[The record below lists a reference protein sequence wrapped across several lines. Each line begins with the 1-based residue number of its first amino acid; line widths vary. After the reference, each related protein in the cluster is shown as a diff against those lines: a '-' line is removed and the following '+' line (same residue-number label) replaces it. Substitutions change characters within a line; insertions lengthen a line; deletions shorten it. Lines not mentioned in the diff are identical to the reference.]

1 MSPDTEKVE
10 KLKSIENWPK
20 WSFQMKIILSSLELF
35 GIVQDVNK
43 LPVRIENELEGVFNT
58 RVAEWRKKDMQAQQ
72 MIITTVEDQPL
83 TILMSCESS
92 AQMWSK
98 LVGIYDQKG
107 DLSIHLVQQA
117 FYKYE
122 MRSNEDMAT
131 NIARIEEIANRLRR
145 LGEEISESMV
155 IRKVLMS
162 LPESYWSFVTAWES
176 TTQADRT
183 LNNLISRLLIEES
196 RRIIVCLDLNDK
208 INSIENNFEE
218 NYGNNL
224 IENNI
229 LSGSEVDETGND
241 L

>member
-35 GIVQDVNK
+35 GIVQDVDK

-58 RVAEWRKKDMQAQQ
+58 RVAEWRKKDMQAQR

-155 IRKVLMS
+155 ITKVLMS
-162 LPESYWSFVTAWES
+162 LPESYGSFVTAWES
-176 TTQADRT
+176 TTQPR
-183 LNNLISRLLIEES
+183 LIE
-196 RRIIVCLDLNDK
+196 L
-208 INSIENNFEE
+208 
-218 NYGNNL
+218 
-224 IENNI
+224 
-229 LSGSEVDETGND
+229 
-241 L
+241 